1 MIFRPKDFPKK
12 TIPKYYSD
20 YFEKLN
26 HFDFEGAIKLLEKI
40 FHDERNQN
48 QKGKPTDFLNEKK
61 KYKSLSVRFQE
72 MLDGFHFSEP
82 LSKKVDLVLKHLEE
96 SFNPENLRVHR
107 FKPFNGFLFKMSD
120 DGFSSA
126 VLESI
131 HFDPETQ
138 RISNVFGLNHEII
151 FEKDSYPSGEDL
163 EETEENSS
171 ELYDFIYD
179 MEEGEYSIY
188 YQEEKIDGRD
198 LHVHIKLLLFTKMI
212 REIVDKL
219 LLDERFAKFPKV
231 FPFYVLVNSE
241 ECYNYTQDS
250 FFLEI
255 LPPIELQSIRE
266 NPYFTLYE
274 TSSKIENSISAKE
287 EFLFHLKF
295 LDQQDSKEFQT
306 LLKIVNSNPEFQSIL
321 EKSALDSL
329 NYNFDEQDLLARV
342 KDFEPHLFSSFFW
355 KLAQFNPKSHLE
367 NARNFQNKVFFR
379 LPPPLV
385 DSYKIAIPNIN
396 DFSYVLFHSYLSI
409 PEEYKSEFY
418 SSFEETLNRMKSLAH
433 PGFKIRAMEIEARF
447 KSNQFDSKESP
458 IYSNPPE
465 EFIDVIIDL
474 IHCMPKRFPWF
485 GEAWDFV
492 FKDRLLPL
500 GKKAKRAVPAVIEVM
515 ERYNYEDSTRELAT
529 ILYNIGCDDIPSLVH
544 ELHKENEFYM
554 EEFYDQ
560 WSKQAPV
567 VRWSYFLDRFE
578 HFPEDFA
585 RSEIWEDLLY
595 DSEPGFLVYYENI
608 EKDINR
614 NRIFYALLKALK
626 NDPQDVP
633 SRFALFYAEKLRNK
647 AKKNRES
654 FFQIISEMTEI
665 LKLLNVHGKLNSGQR
680 VYLECGIAA
689 KSIQAFLLEKT
700 DVLDILNETLSEIS
714 INPLLL
720 FLKVNYIE
728 KKEGIKRGMEELRQI
743 LPVLWKDDF
752 ILSKAFFL
760 YLLFPDQNWDEIPSG
775 KLYAFYTKVRS
786 VFQNHFFRD
795 GNFVTDLE
803 SFDMDLF
810 IDVLKKE
817 YSKLEIESH
826 KVWVQNQAEEY
837 LVFEKLGSISEKE
850 LATFLKPGNLSL
862 NLSIASKLLRSSKN
876 FSKELLQLLE
886 WETEKNSVF
895 QILKLYYPNEFLK
908 EELLQNSV
916 FHTHLSFFIREYDE
930 VSSRELAKFIFS
942 KLQEKQNSLVIV
954 ETVKDLDPDAII
966 YCFLTVYWAFQ
977 NENRLNEFE
986 SILIQFLKD
995 SDQTRPE
1002 YVLIATNLGVLQI
1015 EIGKLETAKTTF
1027 DSIFSMDW
1035 SRFDYKKESDFMDK
1049 ILGDDLDKQYSDI
1062 FRKYYAHAKF
1072 NAACLYSKL
1081 QDPEKSVSYLKEA
1094 AGLEPEIYNR
1104 TKILSEKDFLSI
1116 EHHEIYKEFI
1126 NSLN

>member
-1 MIFRPKDFPKK
+1 MIFRPKDFQKK

-20 YFEKLN
+20 YFERLN

-40 FHDERNQN
+40 FQDERNQN
-48 QKGKPTDFLNEKK
+48 KKGKPTDFLNEKK
-61 KYKSLSVRFQE
+61 EYKSLSVRFQE

-96 SFNPENLRVHR
+96 SFNPENLRIYR

-126 VLESI
+126 VLNSI
-131 HFDPETQ
+131 HFDPET
-138 RISNVFGLNHEII
+138 REVSNVFGLNHEII
-151 FEKDSYPSGEDL
+151 FEKDSYPSGEDV

-179 MEEGEYSIY
+179 MEEGKYSIY
-188 YQEEKIDGRD
+188 YQEEKIEGKD
-198 LHVHIKLLLFTKMI
+198 LHVHTKLLLFAKMI

-219 LLDERFAKFPKV
+219 LLDERFARFPKV

-241 ECYNYTQDS
+241 ECYSYTQEL

-255 LPPIELQSIRE
+255 LPSIELQSLRE
-266 NPYFTLYE
+266 NPNFTLYE

-287 EFLFHLKF
+287 EFLFYLKF
-295 LDQQDSKEFQT
+295 LDQQDSREFQT
-306 LLKIVNSNPEFQSIL
+306 LLRIVDSNPEFQSIL
-321 EKSALDSL
+321 EELALDSL
-329 NYNFDEQDLLARV
+329 NYNFEDEEDEHARV
-342 KDFEPHLFSSFFW
+342 RDFEPHLFSSFFW

-367 NARNFQNKVFFR
+367 NARSFQNKVFFR
-379 LPPPLV
+379 SPPPLV

-396 DFSYVLFHSYLSI
+396 NFSYVLFDSYLSI
-409 PEEYKSEFY
+409 PEEYRSEFY
-418 SSFEETLNRMKSLAH
+418 NSFEETLNQMKSLAH
-433 PGFKIRAMEIEARF
+433 PGFKILAMEIEARF
-447 KSNQFDSKESP
+447 KSNQLDSEENP
-458 IYSNPPE
+458 IYLDPPE

-474 IHCMPKRFPWF
+474 IHCMPKKFPWF
-485 GEAWDFV
+485 GEAWDFI
-492 FKDRLLPL
+492 FEDRLLSL

-515 ERYNYEDSTRELAT
+515 ERYNYEDSTRNLAT

-560 WSKQAPV
+560 WSKQAPA
-567 VRWSYFLDRFE
+567 VRWAYFLDRFE
-578 HFPEDFA
+578 NFPEDFA

-608 EKDINR
+608 EKSVNR
-614 NRIFYALLKALK
+614 NRIFYAFLKALK

-633 SRFALFYAEKLRNK
+633 FRFALFYAEKLRNK
-647 AKKNRES
+647 AKKNREN

-665 LKLLNVHGKLNSGQR
+665 LKLLNVYEKLNSKQK
-680 VYLECGIAA
+680 VYLECGIVA
-689 KSIQAFLLEKT
+689 KSIEAFLLEKV
-700 DVLDILNETLSEIS
+700 DALDIFNKTLSK
-714 INPLLL
+714 NHLLV
-720 FLKVNYIE
+720 FLKVAYIE
-728 KKEGIKRGMEELRQI
+728 KKEGVKRGMEELRQI
-743 LPVLWKDDF
+743 LPIFWKDDL

-760 YLLFPDQNWDEIPSG
+760 YLLFPNQNWDEIPFG
-775 KLYAFYTKVRS
+775 KLYAFYTKVRF

-795 GNFVTDLE
+795 GNFVADLE
-803 SFDMDLF
+803 SFDMNLF
-810 IDVLKKE
+810 IDVLKEE

-826 KVWVQNQAEEY
+826 KAWVQNQAEEY
-837 LVFEKLGSISEKE
+837 FLFESLGSASEKE
-850 LATFLKPGNLSL
+850 LVTFLKPGNLSL
-862 NLSIASKLLRSSKN
+862 NLSIVSKLLRSSKN
-876 FSKELLQLLE
+876 FSKEFLQLLE
-886 WETEKNSVF
+886 WETEEASIF

-916 FHTHLSFFIREYDE
+916 FHTHLSFFIRNYKG

-942 KLQEKQNSLVIV
+942 KLKEKQNSLVIV
-954 ETVKDLDPDAII
+954 ETIKGLDPDTII
-966 YCFLTVYWAFQ
+966 YCFFSVYWAFQ

-986 SILIQFLKD
+986 SILIQILKD
-995 SDQTRPE
+995 LDQRKPE

-1015 EIGKLETAKTTF
+1015 EIGNLEIAKQTF

-1035 SRFDYKKESDFMDK
+1035 SHFDYTKESELMDK
-1049 ILGDDLDKQYSDI
+1049 ILGEDLDKQYSDI
-1062 FRKYYAHAKF
+1062 FRKYYALAKF

-1081 QDPEKSVSYLKEA
+1081 QDPERSISYLKEA
-1094 AGLEPEIYNR
+1094 VVLEPEIYNR
-1104 TKILSEKDFLSI
+1104 VKILSEKDFLSI